1 MITIFQFQMFDTL
14 LIVSLLHLLLLLP
27 LLPFYKYLERSNRR
41 MADYSDAI
49 NCTDQSDLRQKELEE
64 RDNYLLGHLC

>member
-1 MITIFQFQMFDTL
+1 
-14 LIVSLLHLLLLLP
+14 
-27 LLPFYKYLERSNRR
+27 

-64 RDNYLLGHLC
+64 RDNYLLGHLLC